1 MEIKVLVVDDE
12 IDFLETIVKRLE
24 KKGLDTVGVTSGE
37 DAVMKIKEKH
47 FDVILLDIKMP
58 GGMDGL
64 DTLREIKSRQPL
76 AEVILLTGHGSVESS
91 VEGMKMG
98 AFDYVLKPA
107 RFEELCEKIAQAYMK
122 KSDQDNK
129 IRKASIQQLLRVSG
143 KEIDR
148 E

>member
-143 KEIDR
+143 REIDS

>member
-37 DAVMKIKEKH
+37 DAVIKIKEKH

-143 KEIDR
+143 REIDR

>member
-37 DAVMKIKEKH
+37 DAVIKIKEKH

-98 AFDYVLKPA
+98 AFDYILKPA

-143 KEIDR
+143 REIDR